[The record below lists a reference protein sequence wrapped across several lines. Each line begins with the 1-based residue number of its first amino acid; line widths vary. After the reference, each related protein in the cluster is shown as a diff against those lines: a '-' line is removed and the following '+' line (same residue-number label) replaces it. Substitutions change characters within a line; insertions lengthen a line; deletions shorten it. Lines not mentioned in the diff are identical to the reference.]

1 MYVCAYETGEPEG
14 EFCHRH
20 VLSGCLW
27 GWGVEVGEL
36 EPGDLPQHPEVP
48 ERRLF

>member
-1 MYVCAYETGEPEG
+1 VPPVLLCYEPEG

-27 GWGVEVGEL
+27 GWGVEIGEL
-36 EPGDLPQHPEVP
+36 EPGDLPQHPEAP